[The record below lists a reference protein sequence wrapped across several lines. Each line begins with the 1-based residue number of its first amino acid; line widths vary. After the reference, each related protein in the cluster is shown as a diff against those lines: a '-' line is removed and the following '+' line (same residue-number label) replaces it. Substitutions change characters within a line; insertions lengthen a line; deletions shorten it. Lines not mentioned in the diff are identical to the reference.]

1 MLRLFA
7 VAALAAILATIVPA
21 AAQTPAMP
29 VTVELGDVSATKLPF
44 IVAAESG
51 IYAKNGLDV
60 TQFITPGA
68 AAAAKSNGLSVPDDS
83 VKSGL
88 TGDLCVCGG
97 SPTIVRM
104 TTIASAPQRIILA
117 TTDDRQAFHLFVRP
131 GINRVADLKGK
142 RIGYI
147 IRGDLTDLMLN
158 ALAHRMGWDPNRD
171 WSMFSGIDG
180 VASADKYKIDAIL
193 SPPLA
198 RAEAVRLGY
207 HDLGDLSRYH
217 FIILGSG
224 VAALKSWL
232 PSHRDTAAAFIK
244 STIEAIALLKR
255 DKNAAF
261 SAMEKWYGLSD
272 PARQQA
278 LYDAA
283 VKMLAKPYPSAQ
295 GLQLVKQMYTWR
307 EMQIH
312 PAGYFLDPSFVAAL
326 DRSGYIDSL
335 YKTPNR

>member
-1 MLRLFA
+1 MLLRCGVLA
-7 VAALAAILATIVPA
+7 LGIVVALLTAGQ
-21 AAQTPAMP
+21 AQTGSRS
-29 VTVELGDVSATKLPF
+29 VTVELGDASATKLPF

-51 IYAKNGLDV
+51 IYAQNGLDV

-83 VKSGL
+83 VKTGL
-88 TGDLCVCGG
+88 TGDLCVCVG

-131 GINRVADLKGK
+131 GINRIADLKGK

-147 IRGDLTDLMLN
+147 VRGDLTDLMLN

-180 VASADKYKIDAIL
+180 VASAAKYKIDAIL

-198 RAEAVRLGY
+198 RAQAVRLGY

-224 VAALKSWL
+224 VAALKRWL
-232 PSHRDTAAAFIK
+232 PTHRDTAAAFIK

-261 SAMEKWYGLSD
+261 SAMGKWYGLTD
-272 PARQQA
+272 PVRQQA

-283 VKMLAKPYPSAQ
+283 VKMASKPYPSAE
-295 GLQLVKQMYTWR
+295 GLRLVKQMYTWR

-335 YKTPNR
+335 SKTSNR